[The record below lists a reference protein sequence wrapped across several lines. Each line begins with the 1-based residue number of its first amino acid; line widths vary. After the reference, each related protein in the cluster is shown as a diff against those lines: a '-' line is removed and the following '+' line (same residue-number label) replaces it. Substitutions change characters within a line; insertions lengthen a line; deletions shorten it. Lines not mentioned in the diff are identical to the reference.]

1 MTCVEPIRDRK
12 KIDSMKKILSA
23 QSDRDYLLFKI
34 GMNSA
39 FRISDLIS
47 MQFKHVID
55 KKGKA
60 LTHFVINEKKTGK
73 INKIALSKSVKKS
86 VEDYAKKHYSGDPEE
101 YLFKSRKG
109 HNKPISRV
117 HAWQIIKNA
126 AAEVGLENIGTHS
139 LRKSF
144 GYHQFKNGT
153 SLALLMDLFNH
164 SSESI
169 TLRYIGI
176 TQDDKDRAV
185 QSLDL

>member
-1 MTCVEPIRDRK
+1 MKFVEPIRDRK
-12 KIDSMKKILSA
+12 KIESMKKILSA

-47 MQFKHVID
+47 MQFKHVIN
-55 KKGKA
+55 KQGKA
-60 LTHFVINEKKTGK
+60 LSHFVINEKKTGK
-73 INKIALSKSVKKS
+73 VNKIALSKSVKKS
-86 VEDYAKKHYSGDPEE
+86 VEDYARKYYSDHLDE

-117 HAWQIIKNA
+117 QAWQIIRDA

-139 LRKSF
+139 LRKTF
-144 GYHQFKNGT
+144 GYHQYRNGT
-153 SLALLMDLFNH
+153 SIAILMTLFNH

-176 TQDDKDRAV
+176 TQDDKDQAV